1 MSLAKPSSFLSCF
14 FRIAFTI
21 HEPDCRGGQVTAQKR
36 GHWGPLGLKGGGG
49 GEDRTP
55 DLGVMNPTL

>member
-1 MSLAKPSSFLSCF
+1 MKGRYETSQTPN
-14 FRIAFTI
+14 FT
-21 HEPDCRGGQVTAQKR
+21 
-36 GHWGPLGLKGGGG
+36 GGG

>member
-1 MSLAKPSSFLSCF
+1 MHTLTARRGERKRNWMRNNIYVTNLSQTKNGRLASLPSSEL
-14 FRIAFTI
+14 IY
-21 HEPDCRGGQVTAQKR
+21 
-36 GHWGPLGLKGGGG
+36 GGG